1 MTTIKL
7 KISDK
12 ALDKV
17 LWLLSHF
24 RSDEVQVVSDRSF
37 EETKKYL
44 QEQYAKLESGESTL
58 VSLEE
63 ASKKLDQVIA
73 KYER

>member
-24 RSDEVQVVSDRSF
+24 RSDEVQIVSDKTF
-37 EETKKYL
+37 EETKKIL
-44 QEQYAKLESGESTL
+44 HEEYAKLKSGESSL
-58 VSLEE
+58 VGLEE
-63 ASKKLDQVIA
+63 ASKKLDEVIA
-73 KYER
+73 RYER

>member
-24 RSDEVQVVSDRSF
+24 RSDEVQVVSDKSF
-37 EETKKYL
+37 EDTKKHL
-44 QEQYAKLESGESTL
+44 HEQYSKLKSGESTL

-63 ASKKLDQVIA
+63 ASKKLDEVIA
-73 KYER
+73 RYDR

>member
-17 LWLLSHF
+17 MWLLSHF
-24 RSDEVQVVSDRSF
+24 RSDEVQIVSDKSF

-44 QEQYAKLESGESTL
+44 HDQYAKLESGESTL

-63 ASKKLDQVIA
+63 ASKKLDEVIA